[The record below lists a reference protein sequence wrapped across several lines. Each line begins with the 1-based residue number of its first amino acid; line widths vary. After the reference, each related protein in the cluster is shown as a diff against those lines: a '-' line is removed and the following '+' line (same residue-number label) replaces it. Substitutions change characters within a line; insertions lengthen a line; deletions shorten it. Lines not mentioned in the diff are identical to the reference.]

1 MDKFYKIVILLII
14 AALLTVIGFN
24 VRHLMKNKY
33 EWQSYTCQPQLS
45 VKGNENVYCV
55 EFVRGDI
62 ITLEGI
68 PASLP
73 FGGSSGRWG
82 YTGSAWTSQHGTP
95 IGADVI
101 YYAGYEDKFYHLKT
115 DFPIEEM
122 KKAVDTTYQ
131 YYDDNYEKF
140 SGLIFGFAPQGM
152 VVVWKEYGVIRIELG
167 RYQAEVITDDKELEK
182 KLFRDWSMNREEV
195 KARDF
200 MPNASCAQWDMYRKR
215 YTFRV
220 VMQNENPNLRLFQ
233 YCFTN
238 YNGEQNIIFMPPLP
252 ATSYDNRALPQ
263 IFEMDWETS
272 GHERFRGNI
281 FLNEKVI
288 FEKFK
293 NFKPEDKQ
301 EFEVKISKDNR
312 KLELFLNN
320 EPVEVDSVR
329 IYKGSVMYKGS
340 Y

>member
-1 MDKFYKIVILLII
+1 
-14 AALLTVIGFN
+14 
-24 VRHLMKNKY
+24 MKNKY
-33 EWQSYTCQPQLS
+33 EWQSYTCQPSIGLIN
-45 VKGNENVYCV
+45 GNENIYRV

-62 ITLEGI
+62 LTLEGK

-82 YTGSAWTSQHGTP
+82 ESGKAWTSQHGTP

-101 YYAGYEDKFYHLKT
+101 YYAGYEDKFYHLKV
-115 DFPIEEM
+115 DFPVEEM
-122 KKAVDTTYQ
+122 KKAMDTTYR
-131 YYDDNYEKF
+131 YNDYTNEKF

-152 VVVWKEYGVIRIELG
+152 VVVWKEYTIFRIELG
-167 RYQAEVITDDKELEK
+167 RYQAEVIPNDKELEQ
-182 KLFRDWSMNREEV
+182 KLFKGWSMNRAEV
-195 KARDF
+195 AERDF
-200 MPNASCAQWDMYRKR
+200 MPDASCAKWDMYRKR

-220 VMQNENPNLRLFQ
+220 KMDNENPALRLFR

-238 YNGEQNIIFMPPLP
+238 YNGEKDIIFMPTLP
-252 ATSYDNRALPQ
+252 TTSYDNRALPQ
-263 IFEMDWETS
+263 ILELDWET
-272 GHERFRGNI
+272 GFYERFRGNI
-281 FLNEKVI
+281 FLNEKII

-301 EFEVKISKDNR
+301 EFQVKISKDNR

>member
-1 MDKFYKIVILLII
+1 MDKINKFFIVLII
-14 AALLTVIGFN
+14 TLNASCQ
-24 VRHLMKNKY
+24 MKNKY
-33 EWQSYTCQPQLS
+33 EWQSYTCQPSIGLIN
-45 VKGNENVYCV
+45 GNENIYRV

-62 ITLEGI
+62 LTLEGK

-82 YTGSAWTSQHGTP
+82 ESGKAWTSQHGTP

-101 YYAGYEDKFYHLKT
+101 YYAGYEDKFYHLKV
-115 DFPIEEM
+115 DFPVEEM
-122 KKAVDTTYQ
+122 KKAMDTTYR
-131 YYDDNYEKF
+131 YNDYTNEKF

-152 VVVWKEYGVIRIELG
+152 VVVWKEYTIFRIELG
-167 RYQAEVITDDKELEK
+167 RYQAEVIPNDKELEQ
-182 KLFRDWSMNREEV
+182 KLFKGWSMNRAEV
-195 KARDF
+195 AERDF
-200 MPNASCAQWDMYRKR
+200 MPDASCAKWDMYRKR

-220 VMQNENPNLRLFQ
+220 KMDNENPALRLFR

-238 YNGEQNIIFMPPLP
+238 YNGEKDIIFMPTLP
-252 ATSYDNRALPQ
+252 ATSHDNRALPQ
-263 IFEMDWETS
+263 ILELDWET
-272 GHERFRGNI
+272 GFYERFRGNI
-281 FLNEKVI
+281 FLNEKII

-301 EFEVKISKDNR
+301 EFQVKISKDNK

-320 EPVEVDSVR
+320 EAVEVDSVR

>member
-1 MDKFYKIVILLII
+1 MDKFYKIVVL
-14 AALLTVIGFN
+14 VIVSLN
-24 VRHLMKNKY
+24 ASCQMKNNY
-33 EWQSYTCQPQLS
+33 EWDSYTCQPRLS

-68 PASLP
+68 PATLP

-82 YTGSAWTSQHGTP
+82 DSGKSWTSQHGTP

-115 DFPIEEM
+115 DFPVEEM

-131 YYDDNYEKF
+131 YNDDTHEKF

-152 VVVWKEYGVIRIELG
+152 VVVWKEYGVFRIELG
-167 RYQAEVITDDKELEK
+167 RYQAEIIKEDKELEE

-200 MPNASCAQWDMYRKR
+200 MPNASCALWDMYRKR

-220 VMQNENPNLRLFQ
+220 VMQNENPNLRLFR

-238 YNGEQNIIFMPPLP
+238 YNGEKDIIFMPSLP

-263 IFEMDWETS
+263 ILEMDWET
-272 GHERFRGNI
+272 GFYERFRGNI

-301 EFEVKISKDNR
+301 EFEVKISKDNK

-320 EPVEVDSVR
+320 QPVEVDSVR

>member
-1 MDKFYKIVILLII
+1 MDRYYKIVLLII
-14 AALLTVIGFN
+14 VSLNASCQ
-24 VRHLMKNKY
+24 MKNKY
-33 EWQSYTCQPQLS
+33 KYEWNTYTCQPS
-45 VKGNENVYCV
+45 VEKINGNENIYRV

-62 ITLEGI
+62 ITLEDI

-82 YTGSAWTSQHGTP
+82 DSGKSWTYQHGTP

-101 YYAGYEDKFYHLKT
+101 YYAGYEDKFYHLKV

-122 KKAVDTTYQ
+122 KKALDTTYQ
-131 YYDDNYEKF
+131 YNDHTKEKF
-140 SGLIFGFAPQGM
+140 TGLIFGFAPQGM
-152 VVVWKEYGVIRIELG
+152 VVVWKEYSVFRIELG
-167 RYQAEVITDDKELEK
+167 RYQAEVITNDKELEE

-195 KARDF
+195 RERDF
-200 MPNASCAQWDMYRKR
+200 MPNASCALWDMDRKR

-220 VMQNENPNLRLFQ
+220 VMQNANPKLLLFR

-238 YNGEQNIIFMPPLP
+238 YNGEKDIIFMPPLP
-252 ATSYDNRALPQ
+252 TTSYDNSALPQ
-263 IFEMDWETS
+263 IVELDWETS
-272 GHERFRGNI
+272 ADESFRGNI
-281 FLNEKVI
+281 FLNEKII

-320 EPVEVDSVR
+320 EALEVDSVR
-329 IYKGSVMYKGS
+329 IYKGSVMYNGS

>member
-1 MDKFYKIVILLII
+1 
-14 AALLTVIGFN
+14 
-24 VRHLMKNKY
+24 MKNKY
-33 EWQSYTCQPQLS
+33 EWQSYTCQPSIGLIN
-45 VKGNENVYCV
+45 GNENIYRV

-62 ITLEGI
+62 LTLEGK

-82 YTGSAWTSQHGTP
+82 ESGKAWTSQHGTP

-101 YYAGYEDKFYHLKT
+101 YYAGYEDKFYHLKV
-115 DFPIEEM
+115 DFPVEEM
-122 KKAVDTTYQ
+122 KKAMDTTYR
-131 YYDDNYEKF
+131 YNDYTNEKF

-152 VVVWKEYGVIRIELG
+152 VVVWKEYTIFRIELG
-167 RYQAEVITDDKELEK
+167 RYQAEVIPNDKELEQ
-182 KLFRDWSMNREEV
+182 KLFKGWSMNRAEV
-195 KARDF
+195 AERDF
-200 MPNASCAQWDMYRKR
+200 MPDASCAKWDMYRKR

-220 VMQNENPNLRLFQ
+220 KMDNENPALRLFR

-238 YNGEQNIIFMPPLP
+238 YNGEKDIIFMPTLP
-252 ATSYDNRALPQ
+252 ATSHDNRALPQ
-263 IFEMDWETS
+263 ILELDWET
-272 GHERFRGNI
+272 GFYERFRGNI
-281 FLNEKVI
+281 FLNEKII

-301 EFEVKISKDNR
+301 EFQVKISKDNK

-320 EPVEVDSVR
+320 EAVEVDSVR

>member
-1 MDKFYKIVILLII
+1 MGKFQKVIVLLII
-14 AALLTVIGFN
+14 VVLLIVISSKVN
-24 VRHLMKNKY
+24 SLMKNKY
-33 EWQSYTCQPQLS
+33 EWDSATANPPFS
-45 VKGNENVYCV
+45 IKGNGNVYGV
-55 EFVRGDI
+55 EFIRGDI

-68 PASLP
+68 PATLP
-73 FGGSSGRWG
+73 FGGSTGRWG

-101 YYAGYEDKFYHLKT
+101 YYAGYEDKFYHLKV
-115 DFPIEEM
+115 DFPVEEM

-140 SGLIFGFAPQGM
+140 SGFTFGFAPQGM
-152 VVVWKEYGVIRIELG
+152 VVVWKEYGVMRIELG
-167 RYQAEVITDDKELEK
+167 RYQAEVIKEDHELEI

-200 MPNASCAQWDMYRKR
+200 MPNASCAPWDMYRKR

-238 YNGEQNIIFMPPLP
+238 YNGEQNIIFKPSRP

-263 IFEMDWETS
+263 ILELDWET
-272 GHERFRGNI
+272 GFYERFRGNI
-281 FLNEKVI
+281 FLNEKII

-301 EFEVKISKDNR
+301 EFEVKISQDNK
-312 KLELFLNN
+312 KLELFLNH
-320 EPVEVDSVR
+320 EPIEVDSVR
-329 IYKGSVMYKGS
+329 IYKGSVMYKES

>member
-1 MDKFYKIVILLII
+1 
-14 AALLTVIGFN
+14 
-24 VRHLMKNKY
+24 MKNRY
-33 EWQSYTCQPQLS
+33 EWQSATCQPTIGM
-45 VKGNENVYCV
+45 VNGNENIYGV

-62 ITLEGI
+62 ITLEDI
-68 PASLP
+68 PATLP
-73 FGGSSGRWG
+73 FDGSSGFWG
-82 YTGSAWTSQHGTP
+82 VSGKSWTPQHGTP
-95 IGADVI
+95 IGTDVI

-115 DFPIEEM
+115 DFPVEEM

-131 YYDDNYEKF
+131 YNDHKFEKF

-152 VVVWKEYGVIRIELG
+152 VVVWKEYGVMRIELG
-167 RYQAEVITDDKELEK
+167 RYQAEVIKEDAALETR
-182 KLFRDWSMNREEV
+182 LFRNWAMNREEV
-195 KARDF
+195 KERDF
-200 MPNASCAQWDMYRKR
+200 MPNASCARWDMYRQR

-220 VMQNENPNLRLFQ
+220 VMQNENPNLRLFR
-233 YCFTN
+233 YCFIN
-238 YNGEQNIIFMPPLP
+238 YNGEKNIIFMPSRP

-263 IFEMDWETS
+263 ILEMDWETS
-272 GHERFRGNI
+272 FYERFRGNI

-301 EFEVKISKDNR
+301 EFVVKISKDNR

-329 IYKGSVMYKGS
+329 IYKGSVMYKES